1 MLTKAFVARHIT
13 FVAILLF
20 LTLFAVI
27 NMMKPSF
34 LYNKDGSLRTMGV
47 GWSRRTVVPA
57 WLVSLIVASLCYLA
71 VMFYVSN

>member
-1 MLTKAFVARHIT
+1 MLTKAFVARHMT